1 MSDIQVTTTAA
12 EGYKAESTVGDH
24 EVTVDAGGA
33 DAPSPVEM
41 LVTSYT
47 SCFLAAFR
55 MAAKRNGVREIGRI
69 DVDALAEQ
77 SDDGL
82 ESIKFTL
89 SVEATLEDPQTVL
102 EAAEEYCHVNQSLDP
117 SLRADVTVEDGAF

>member
-1 MSDIQVTTTAA
+1 MSDIRVTTTAA
-12 EGYKAESTVGDH
+12 EGYKAASTVGDH

-55 MAAKRNGVREIGRI
+55 MAAKRNGVREVGRI

-82 ESIKFTL
+82 ESIEFTL
-89 SVEATLEDPQTVL
+89 SVEATLEDPQAVL

>member
-1 MSDIQVTTTAA
+1 MSDIQVTTTAE

-55 MAAKRNGVREIGRI
+55 MAAKRNGVREVGRI
-69 DVDALAEQ
+69 DVDAVAEQ

-82 ESIKFTL
+82 ESISFTL
-89 SVEATLEDPQTVL
+89 AVEAELDDSQAVL

>member
-1 MSDIQVTTTAA
+1 MSDIEVTTESD
-12 EGYKAESTVGDH
+12 EGYKTLSTVSDH
-24 EVTVDAGGA
+24 EVHIDAGGA

-41 LVTSYT
+41 LVTTYT

-55 MAAKRNGVREIGRI
+55 MATKRNGIRDVGRI
-69 DVDALAEQ
+69 EIDAVAEQ

-82 ESIKFTL
+82 ESTSFTL
-89 SVEATLEDPQTVL
+89 AVEADLDDPEALV
-102 EAAEEYCHVNQSLDP
+102 EAAEEYCHVNNSLEP

>member
-1 MSDIQVTTTAA
+1 MSDIHVETTAE
-12 EGYKAESTVGDH
+12 EGYKTESTVGDH

-41 LVTSYT
+41 FVTSYT

-55 MAAKRNGVREIGRI
+55 MAAKRNGIREVGRI
-69 DVDALAEQ
+69 DVDAVAEQ

-82 ESIKFTL
+82 EGISFTL
-89 SVEATLEDPQTVL
+89 SVETELDEPQEVL
-102 EAAEEYCHVNQSLDP
+102 EAAEEYCHVNNSIEP
-117 SLRADVTVEDGAF
+117 SLRADVTLEDGAF